1 MVVALLLAGLTAGW
15 AAEWRDETTL
25 IVEVSSA
32 EHEVEEGYFALGKE
46 ATVMARPGSDL
57 HRFLSRQRG
66 RTVKIVLTPDAVRE
80 LSRLNR
86 D

>member
-15 AAEWRDETTL
+15 ASDGPEETTL
-25 IVEVSSA
+25 TVEVTSA
-32 EHEVEEGYFALGKE
+32 DHEIEEGYFALGKE
-46 ATVMARPGSDL
+46 GTVMARPGSDL

-66 RTVKIVLTPDAVRE
+66 RTVRIVLTPEVSRD
-80 LSRLNR
+80 LSRLHR